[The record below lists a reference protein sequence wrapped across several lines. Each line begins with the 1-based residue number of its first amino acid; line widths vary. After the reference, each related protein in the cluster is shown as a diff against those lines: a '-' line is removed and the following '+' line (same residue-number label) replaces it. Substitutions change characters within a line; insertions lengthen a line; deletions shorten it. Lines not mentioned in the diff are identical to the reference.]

1 MSQMKEELSA
11 ETIIEIV
18 EWIYEKG
25 EEAGWW

>member
-18 EWIYEKG
+18 EWLYEKG
-25 EEAGWW
+25 EEVGWW